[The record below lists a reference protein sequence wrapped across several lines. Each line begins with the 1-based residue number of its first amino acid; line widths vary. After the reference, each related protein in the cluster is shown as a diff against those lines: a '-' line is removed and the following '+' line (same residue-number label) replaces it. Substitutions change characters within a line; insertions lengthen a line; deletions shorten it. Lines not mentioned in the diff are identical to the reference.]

1 MILTDDEHCAYLE
14 QGFFVRQSV
23 FLGSEVALLQS
34 ASQHAVDRARQL
46 SEPSLIDSPF
56 DTSINCG
63 RAYVLDNAKFVDH
76 EHITVQFEHA
86 QDSTDVRVIEPINDL
101 VPAFDELLDDDRLLA
116 PMRGL
121 IGQQALALWTA
132 KLNLKP
138 ALCGSGFGWH
148 QDSPYWIHDCEHV
161 DLLPNVMLTLDPFTL
176 NNGALQVVPGS
187 HVQGRLPG
195 CTDGRQLAGFYTDPS
210 AFDASAAQTLVVAAG
225 SCIFFSPHL
234 VHGSG
239 PNQSEQ
245 QRRAVI
251 MTYQPGGFAA
261 LKSGQLRAVGGPALV

>member
-1 MILTDDEHCAYLE
+1 MNLTDEERRAYLE
-14 QGFFVRQSV
+14 QGFFVRMAV
-23 FLGSEVALLQS
+23 FVDSEVALLQA
-34 ASQHAVDRARQL
+34 ASQRAVQRAGQLCDRQF
-46 SEPSLIDSPF
+46 SN
-56 DTSINCG
+56 NC
-63 RAYVLDNAKFVDH
+63 RTYVLDNAKFVDY

-86 QDSTDVRVIEPINDL
+86 QGSTDVRVIEPINDL
-101 VPAFDELLDDDRLLA
+101 EPAFDALLDDERLVT
-116 PMRGL
+116 PMRDL
-121 IGQQALALWTA
+121 IGQKHLALWTA

-138 ALCGSGFGWH
+138 ARCGSGFGWH

-161 DLLPNVMLTLDPFTL
+161 DLLPNVMLTLDPFTQE
-176 NNGALQVVPGS
+176 NGALQVVPGS
-187 HVQGRLPG
+187 HAQGRLPG
-195 CTDGRQLAGFYTDPS
+195 CNDSRQLAGFYTDPS

-225 SCIFFSPHL
+225 SCIFFSPHV

-239 PNQSEQ
+239 PNHTAQ